1 MAIAYQAISTITPR
15 PTTPTG
21 TVTYTLT
28 EPAGSTT
35 DDLLVACI
43 SFRGNAT
50 PSIPATWTLV
60 GRTTV
65 AGNTNT
71 NNQSIG
77 SGLMAYIKRGATAP
91 DLIFGSPT
99 GFPDLVIGGIVR
111 INGQD
116 LTNPL
121 AGFSVNTLATNGTAA
136 TTGGFTRSFVTD
148 TANDYLEVMMC
159 IGAQEVTWTGQTYTG
174 GSAFTERGV
183 DTNSTNFSDGSLA
196 VATGTGGVTTGG
208 FGATASANTGRHS
221 LLVASFG
228 GPAAPVPARSFVTL
242 F

>member
-1 MAIAYQAISTITPR
+1 MAILYQAISTITPR

-43 SFRGNAT
+43 SFRGAVT
-50 PSIPATWTLV
+50 PSIPSTWTLV

-65 AGNTNT
+65 TGNTSTNT
-71 NNQSIG
+71 ASIG
-77 SGLMAYIKRGATAP
+77 SGLMAYIRRGATAP
-91 DLIFGSPT
+91 DLVFGTPT
-99 GFPDLVIGGIVR
+99 GFPDLAIGGIVR
-111 INGQD
+111 ISGQD

-121 AGFSVNTLATNGTAA
+121 AGFSVNTLATAA
-136 TTGGFTRSFVTD
+136 TAVTTGAFTRSFVTS
-148 TANDYLEVMMC
+148 TASDYLEVMMC
-159 IGAQEVTWTGQTYTG
+159 IGAQENTWTGQTYTG
-174 GSAFTERGV
+174 GAAFTERGV
-183 DTNSTNFSDGSLA
+183 DTISTNFSDGSLA

-208 FGATASANTGRHS
+208 FGATASAAGGRHS

-228 GPAAPVPARSFVTL
+228 GPRVPSGPFSFATL
-242 F
+242 V